1 MRIGSEVPVVVRRD
15 GRDLSLN
22 IVPVERGEVLP
33 RQRELKPWGITAR
46 NISFLMAREMKRS
59 SQSGALVTSLRPGGP
74 AGEAKPSLRPGD
86 VICEV
91 NGETVENVA
100 ALAEITRKL
109 AADKTGS
116 FTVVVAFE
124 REARRYM
131 TVVKIGVQELRDPG
145 LEVAKAWLPIETEVI
160 SREIARQLGQSD
172 LKGVYITQVYPGT
185 SAEKAGLAPGD
196 FVVAIDGEKL
206 TASNPEHYEEFATQ
220 IRQYDLEAKVT
231 LTIQRGKE
239 QLKVPVQLE
248 RSPKLQREMKKY
260 RNDDFEFTA
269 RDIAFFDIAEKR
281 WQPGQSGVL
290 VEEVKSGSW
299 AELASLYAGDL
310 LIEVD
315 GQPVND
321 VESLKIIMETVAK
334 ERKNFVVVK
343 VLRGV
348 HTAFLEF
355 EPAWNNHV
363 SNSKN

>member
-1 MRIGSEVPVVVRRD
+1 
-15 GRDLSLN
+15 
-22 IVPVERGEVLP
+22 
-33 RQRELKPWGITAR
+33 
-46 NISFLMAREMKRS
+46 
-59 SQSGALVTSLRPGGP
+59 
-74 AGEAKPSLRPGD
+74 
-86 VICEV
+86 
-91 NGETVENVA
+91 
-100 ALAEITRKL
+100 
-109 AADKTGS
+109 
-116 FTVVVAFE
+116 
-124 REARRYM
+124 M

-160 SREIARQLGQSD
+160 SREIARQLGQPD

-220 IRQYDLEAKVT
+220 IRQYDLGATVT

-260 RNDDFEFTA
+260 RNDDFEFTV

-281 WQPGQSGVL
+281 WQPGQGGVL

-321 VESLKIIMETVAK
+321 VESLKAIMATVAK
-334 ERKNFVVVK
+334 QRKNFVVVK